1 MLTFYSQLLKALLNS
16 VTIMY
21 EFKANLR
28 SSNHQVIGRLLSIH
42 TLLQLIRFLLR
53 LFSIIFLFTMI

>member
-16 VTIMY
+16 VTITY

-28 SSNHQVIGRLLSIH
+28 SSNHQVIGRLLSIY